1 MKECNQCG
9 KCCENYSNGGLS
21 ALKSEIEYWE
31 AFRPDI
37 FNYVS
42 NGKIWMNPSTGK
54 QIERC
59 PWLRHL
65 PNENQYVCDIYLDR
79 PDDCKHYPV
88 TIEQMIKDECEMLEE
103 KDLIYPKQAQKTL
116 DRIMADSRPAVL
128 IK

>member
-31 AFRPDI
+31 TFRPDI
-37 FNYVS
+37 FSYVS
-42 NGKIWMNPSTGK
+42 NGKIWINPGTGK
-54 QIERC
+54 QLERC

-65 PNENQYVCDIYLDR
+65 PDENQYTCDIYNDR

-88 TIEQMIKDECEMLEE
+88 TISQMVKDDCEMLEV
-103 KDLIYPKQAQKTL
+103 KDLSDPKKAQKSL
-116 DRIMADSRPAVL
+116 DRLMAESRPSVSER
-128 IK
+128 

>member
-9 KCCENYSNGGLS
+9 KCCKNYSNGGLS

-42 NGKIWMNPSTGK
+42 NGNIWINPRTGK
-54 QIERC
+54 LLERC

-65 PNENQYVCDIYLDR
+65 PNENQYVCDIYYDR

-88 TIEQMIKDECEMLEE
+88 TINQMIKDKCEMLEV
-103 KDLIYPKQAQKTL
+103 KDLANPKKAQKSL
-116 DRIMADSRPAVL
+116 DKLMAESRPSVDN
-128 IK
+128 I